1 MKIINE
7 DEKVDINPSRF
18 VAFDFETANKD
29 LASVCAL
36 GIVKVENL
44 EIVEKRYWLIRP
56 FELYFDPFNVSIHG
70 ITEEDVKDKPE
81 FDRLWPEIKSYLE
94 NNLVLAHYA
103 SFDLSVLRHVLD
115 KYDIKYPEFPYSC
128 TWYISKRLWKGLS
141 SYCLDSISNHLNI
154 DFIHHNAEEDARA
167 CSLIAIKACEKNRVK
182 SFEEL
187 ARSIHLNHGYIRPN
201 EYNPV
206 GGFSSKRVKDYKP
219 QTDTFDESCQVF
231 NKSFVFTGTLES
243 MTRKEAIQRTVD
255 CGGICHQM
263 VREDSNYLVLGIQ
276 DYRKL
281 KDGKRSNKMKK
292 AESLILRGSDL
303 EIINEDDFL
312 RMFS

>member
-1 MKIINE
+1 
-7 DEKVDINPSRF
+7 
-18 VAFDFETANKD
+18 
-29 LASVCAL
+29 
-36 GIVKVENL
+36 
-44 EIVEKRYWLIRP
+44 
-56 FELYFDPFNVSIHG
+56 
-70 ITEEDVKDKPE
+70 
-81 FDRLWPEIKSYLE
+81 
-94 NNLVLAHYA
+94 
-103 SFDLSVLRHVLD
+103 
-115 KYDIKYPEFPYSC
+115 
-128 TWYISKRLWKGLS
+128 
-141 SYCLDSISNHLNI
+141 LDSISDHLNI

-167 CSLIAIKACEKNRVK
+167 CSLIAIKACEQNGVD
-182 SFEEL
+182 SFEKL

-206 GGFSSKRVKDYKP
+206 GGFSGARVKDFKP
-219 QTDTFDESCQVF
+219 QTDTFDESCPVF

-243 MTRKEAIQRTVD
+243 MTRSEAIQRTVD
-255 CGGICHQM
+255 YGGICHQT
-263 VREDSNYLVLGIQ
+263 VRKNSNFLVIGIQ